1 MVGEG
6 GLGRQGPALFQA
18 QTYIQGKIKIVN
30 GLGRDKSCLFTKNT
44 ASRSSGVRGT
54 ACLVTSL

>member
-18 QTYIQGKIKIVN
+18 QTYIQGKIKTSEWTQQGQTLPVYQEH
-30 GLGRDKSCLFTKNT
+30 CL
-44 ASRSSGVRGT
+44 S
-54 ACLVTSL
+54 